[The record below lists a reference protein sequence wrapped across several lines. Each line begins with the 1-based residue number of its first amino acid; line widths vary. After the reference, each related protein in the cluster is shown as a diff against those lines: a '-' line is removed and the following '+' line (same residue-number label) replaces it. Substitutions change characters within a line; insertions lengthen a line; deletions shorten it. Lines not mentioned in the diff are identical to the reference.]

1 MSDVQTGNETRLF
14 LTLAGVE
21 VEVAE
26 ILDLPELPAFET
38 ELYKTTH
45 MTTGSIETH
54 KKKPRK
60 EGAEV
65 TITGN
70 YVIASQ
76 SETHLRA
83 ADAAPGPIP
92 YRIEVKQGATT
103 YDHEGEALFYN
114 LKLMNPM
121 EDRRTFAITS
131 KWQTADTRTAQA

>member
-65 TITGN
+65 TITG
-70 YVIASQ
+70 VFHDS
-76 SETHLRA
+76 R
-83 ADAAPGPIP
+83 IP
-92 YRIEVKQGATT
+92 STFQRCCPSRRSNAINDSLSTL
-103 YDHEGEALFYN
+103 ALTISRS
-114 LKLMNPM
+114 L
-121 EDRRTFAITS
+121 
-131 KWQTADTRTAQA
+131 